1 MHRRD
6 KKRGPYM
13 RPEAYK
19 RIKELA
25 DNKDVPIGD
34 AIDELV
40 MAGVNDDGVIIANQL
55 KAKTN
60 WGDGE

>member
-1 MHRRD
+1 
-6 KKRGPYM
+6 M

-25 DNKDVPIGD
+25 DNKDVSIGN

-55 KAKTN
+55 KAKTD
-60 WGDGE
+60 WGDEE